1 MSDKPF
7 DPFRYS
13 VEAVPSPVR
22 RDLAR
27 MRVPELGAEEL
38 EPPDSLRERLG
49 SLANEASNPSSAPR
63 PAVPSEAPSTLPS
76 ASPPTRRISKA
87 VLLALV
93 FALASVAV
101 AVFR

>member
-13 VEAVPSPVR
+13 VEAVPTPVR
-22 RDLAR
+22 RDLSR
-27 MRVPELGAEEL
+27 MTVPTLGAEEL
-38 EPPDSLRERLG
+38 EPPPALKERLG
-49 SLANEASNPSSAPR
+49 SLAEEASSPSSKPVPEVAP
-63 PAVPSEAPSTLPS
+63 EAPSTLPS

-93 FALASVAV
+93 LALASVAV
-101 AVFR
+101 ALLR